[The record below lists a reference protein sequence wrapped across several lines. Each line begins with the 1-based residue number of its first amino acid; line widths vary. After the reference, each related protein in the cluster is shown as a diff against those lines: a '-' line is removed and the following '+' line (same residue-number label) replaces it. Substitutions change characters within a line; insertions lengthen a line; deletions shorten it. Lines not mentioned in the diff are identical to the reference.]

1 MKRISHDN
9 KLLKKK
15 EIKIS
20 ITYSKIII
28 NNIRKIILLFLAS
41 RNRIDN
47 GNGERVKENNLTKS
61 RKQAINESSTH

>member
-1 MKRISHDN
+1 MIINCCK
-9 KLLKKK
+9 KKK